1 MSYDQIGSHKTI
13 ILNDGNK
20 TSVVYHQTAIVIFDQ
35 NTIQLNSGGWL
46 TATTKKRMNQTSM
59 QYSLSFGVYQKD
71 FQWYVDYMGETL
83 PFTDNMIL
91 ER

>member
-1 MSYDQIGSHKTI
+1 MSYDQIGSHKTV

-46 TATTKKRMNQTSM
+46 TATTKKRMNQTSG
-59 QYSLSFGVYQKD
+59 QYSLGFGIYQEK
-71 FQWYVDYMGETL
+71 FNWYITYKGEVL
-83 PFTDNMIL
+83 PFVDNMIL